1 MIILLCYA
9 ATIIISYSFQ
19 SDCGILLIYPC
30 RNTCLNISH
39 KDFKK
44 AEVKVIIICC
54 CYVILGLVASIAY
67 AVSSVNV
74 RGLKVELMNYFE
86 CERVHSGV
94 DTNQSCDRNEFERF
108 TNVTS
113 KVLGYSALALY
124 PVITLI
130 YFFRKKEKPQSLR
143 HTLTTIT
150 QLCNSCRCLNV
161 NTLVQP

>member
-1 MIILLCYA
+1 MNIIF
-9 ATIIISYSFQ
+9 ISSEYLF
-19 SDCGILLIYPC
+19 IHAC
-30 RNTCLNISH
+30 RNTCLKRSH

-54 CYVILGLVASIAY
+54 CYAILGLVASIAY

-86 CERVHSGV
+86 CERVHSGL
-94 DTNQSCDRNEFERF
+94 DTNQSCDRNEFEGF
-108 TNVTS
+108 TNAPS

-130 YFFRKKEKPQSLR
+130 YFFQRRKETPQSR
-143 HTLTTIT
+143 RRTLTNVA
-150 QLCNSCRCLNV
+150 QLSNRSLNV